1 MSNDLTEHS
10 CLKEELRNERRGC
23 LSLWQA
29 AQTEFNTMLVTVKA
43 FFDWANVELVETIFY
58 ANPDNILGSVR
69 NSEEKM
75 LHAFE
80 VGSKIVKGSAAFC

>member
-1 MSNDLTEHS
+1 MFIAVAGSAD
-10 CLKEELRNERRGC
+10 
-23 LSLWQA
+23 Q
-29 AQTEFNTMLVTVKA
+29 EFNTMLVTVKA

-69 NSEEKM
+69 SSEEKM

-80 VGSKIVKGSAAFC
+80 VGSKIVKENAAFC